1 MYYKTY
7 LVHNDHNEMNNTKDI
22 ILHVARK
29 IFAQHGFSKTTIDGV
44 ARAAHKAKGSI
55 YYHFKNK
62 EELFQGVVEKEF
74 QTLRSELIKGIDDG
88 KNAKDKLTN
97 YIIVRMKTI
106 SDLAS
111 FNEIV
116 KSDYLDYLDFIGEI
130 RKKYDNEEVV
140 LIKSILTRGINNE
153 EFELNNVEVTAP
165 AILTALK
172 GLELPFFMEDEHNK
186 LDIRLKELV
195 RLLIMGLEK
204 R

>member
-1 MYYKTY
+1 MRIGS
-7 LVHNDHNEMNNTKDI
+7 TKDI
-22 ILHVARK
+22 ILHVAGK
-29 IFAQHGFSKTTIDGV
+29 IFTQHGFSKTTIDGI

-55 YYHFKNK
+55 YYHFKSK

-74 QTLRSELIKGIDDG
+74 QTLRSELIKTIDDG

-106 SDLAS
+106 SDLAN
-111 FNEIV
+111 FNEII
-116 KSDYLDYLDFIGEI
+116 KTDYLDYLDFIGEI

-140 LIKSILTRGINNE
+140 LIKSILTGGINNK
-153 EFELNNVEVTAP
+153 EFDLNNVELTAP
-165 AILTALK
+165 AILTALN
-172 GLELPFFMEDEHNK
+172 GLELPFFIEDKYNK
-186 LDIRLKELV
+186 LEIRLEELV

>member
-1 MYYKTY
+1 MKI
-7 LVHNDHNEMNNTKDI
+7 DDTKDI
-22 ILHVARK
+22 ILHVAGK
-29 IFAQHGFSKTTIDGV
+29 IFAKHGFSKTTIDGI

-55 YYHFKNK
+55 YYHFKSK

-74 QTLRSELIKGIDDG
+74 QTLRSELIKAIDDG
-88 KNAKDKLTN
+88 KNAKEKLTN

-106 SDLAS
+106 SDLVN
-111 FNEIV
+111 FNEVV
-116 KSDYLDYLDFIGEI
+116 KKDYLDYLDFIGEI

-140 LIKSILTRGINNE
+140 LIKSILTGGINNK
-153 EFELNNVEVTAP
+153 EFDLNNVELTAP

-172 GLELPFFMEDEHNK
+172 GLELPFFMEDEYNK
-186 LDIRLKELV
+186 LEIRLKELV

>member
-1 MYYKTY
+1 MKI
-7 LVHNDHNEMNNTKDI
+7 DDTKDI
-22 ILHVARK
+22 ILHVAGK
-29 IFAQHGFSKTTIDGV
+29 IFEKHGFYKTTIDGI

-74 QTLRSELIKGIDDG
+74 QTLRSELIKAIDDG
-88 KNAKDKLTN
+88 KNAKEKLTN
-97 YIIVRMKTI
+97 YIIARMKTI
-106 SDLAS
+106 SDLPS

-116 KSDYLDYLDFIGEI
+116 KADYLDHLDFIWEI
-130 RKKYDNEEVV
+130 RKKYDYEEVV
-140 LIKSILTRGINNE
+140 LIKSILTRGINNK
-153 EFELNNVEVTAP
+153 EFGLDNVELTSP

-172 GLELPFFMEDEHNK
+172 GLEFPFFIEDEYNN
-186 LDIRLKELV
+186 LEIRLKELV

>member
-1 MYYKTY
+1 MRIGS
-7 LVHNDHNEMNNTKDI
+7 TKDI
-22 ILHVARK
+22 ILHVAGK
-29 IFAQHGFSKTTIDGV
+29 IFTQHGFSKTTIDGI

-55 YYHFKNK
+55 YYHFKSK

-74 QTLRSELIKGIDDG
+74 QTLRSELIKTIDDG

-106 SDLAS
+106 SDLAN
-111 FNEIV
+111 FNEII
-116 KSDYLDYLDFIGEI
+116 KTDYLDYLDFIGEI

-140 LIKSILTRGINNE
+140 LIKSILTGGINNK
-153 EFELNNVEVTAP
+153 EFDLNNVELTAP

-172 GLELPFFMEDEHNK
+172 GLELPFFIEDKYNK
-186 LDIRLKELV
+186 LEIRLKELV

>member
-1 MYYKTY
+1 MKI
-7 LVHNDHNEMNNTKDI
+7 DGTKNI
-22 ILHVARK
+22 ILHVAGK
-29 IFAQHGFSKTTIDGV
+29 IFTQHGFSKTTIDGV

-74 QTLRSELIKGIDDG
+74 QTLRSELIKAIDDG
-88 KNAKDKLTN
+88 KNAKEKLTN

-106 SDLAS
+106 SDLAN

-140 LIKSILTRGINNE
+140 LIKSILTRGIDNK
-153 EFELNNVEVTAP
+153 EFELNNVELTAP

-195 RLLIMGLEK
+195 RLLISGLEK

>member
-1 MYYKTY
+1 MKI
-7 LVHNDHNEMNNTKDI
+7 DDTKDI
-22 ILHVARK
+22 ILHVAGK
-29 IFAQHGFSKTTIDGV
+29 IFKQHGFNKTTIDGI
-44 ARAAHKAKGSI
+44 ARVAHKAKGSI
-55 YYHFKNK
+55 YYHFKSK

-74 QTLRSELIKGIDDG
+74 QTLRSELIKAIDDG

-106 SDLAS
+106 SDLAN

-116 KSDYLDYLDFIGEI
+116 KTDYLDYLDFIGEI

-140 LIKSILTRGINNE
+140 LIKSILTGGINNK
-153 EFELNNVEVTAP
+153 EFDLNNVELTAP

-172 GLELPFFMEDEHNK
+172 GLEIPFFMEDEYNK
-186 LDIRLKELV
+186 LEIRLKELI